1 MAVTAKIIALR
12 EAAAEAEEALVTEE
26 VLEQAEGPAT
36 EPPAPQ
42 NTRTYTVHATHPPQM
57 LALGNVEGQGVV
69 SAINCSNA
77 CALILRETTG
87 KMLIH
92 IDAPGGFDA
101 PLAIAFTGPL
111 VAEVTTPSTITFTI
125 IH

>member
-12 EAAAEAEEALVTEE
+12 AAAADAEDVVAV
-26 VLEQAEGPAT
+26 

-42 NTRTYTVHATHPPQM
+42 NTRVYVLHATHPPQM
-57 LALGNVEGQGVV
+57 LPLGNVEGQGIV
-69 SAINCSNA
+69 SAINSNA
-77 CALILRETTG
+77 CGLILREATG

-101 PLAIAFTGPL
+101 PLSIPFAGPL
-111 VAEVTTPSTITFTI
+111 VADVRTGSLIQITISS
-125 IH
+125 

>member
-12 EAAAEAEEALVTEE
+12 EAAAEATDVVAD
-26 VLEQAEGPAT
+26 

-57 LALGNVEGQGVV
+57 LALGNVEGQGIV
-69 SAINCSNA
+69 SAIKSNA
-77 CALILRETTG
+77 CGLILREAAG
-87 KMLIH
+87 EMLIH

-101 PLAIAFTGPL
+101 PVALAFNGPL
-111 VAEVTTPSTITFTI
+111 VADVRTGSLIQITI
-125 IH
+125 IS